1 LPELL
6 NYALSITDAVSAAHD
21 RHIVHRDLKPSN
33 VMVTRDGRVKVLD
46 FRLAKFQQAP
56 VLDEAA
62 QTMTAAPVTALGDV
76 VGTSAYMSPEQ
87 AQGGRV
93 DHRSDVF
100 SLGIMLYE
108 IATGVRPFAG
118 DTTVAVL
125 LAIVKD
131 AAKPITEVR
140 PGTSRD
146 LARIIDRCLEKDPER
161 RLQSARELRD
171 LLGALAAPVPSSPS
185 MAWRAAILVT
195 AAAVIGVSGWV
206 LLLTRTSDEAADNVA
221 KPTFTRL
228 TFESRVESW
237 PSLSPD
243 GTELLYVGQSAGNND
258 VYVRSIGAAAAAVN
272 LTADSPASD
281 SMPSFSPDGQR
292 IAFSSLR
299 ENSAGI
305 FVMGRR
311 GGRSGG

>member
-46 FRLAKFQQAP
+46 FGLAKFQQAP

-195 AAAVIGVSGWV
+195 AAAVIGVRP
-206 LLLTRTSDEAADNVA
+206 RT
-221 KPTFTRL
+221 T
-228 TFESRVESW
+228 SRNQ
-237 PSLSPD
+237 P
-243 GTELLYVGQSAGNND
+243 
-258 VYVRSIGAAAAAVN
+258 
-272 LTADSPASD
+272 
-281 SMPSFSPDGQR
+281 
-292 IAFSSLR
+292 LR
-299 ENSAGI
+299 G
-305 FVMGRR
+305 
-311 GGRSGG
+311 